1 MYVDDLAEYLRVLL
15 VTNEM
20 GFLVGWL
27 RVELILF
34 CQVAGVTGNRPD
46 ALTQLR
52 YRDLELTLV
61 RDPHSSAPRLCVG
74 LTAHFTKTFLGM
86 KDANTF
92 WLPEIIYDPTLVL
105 SPHIFLLGMLFH
117 IRAFKSPGIRRPE
130 DLYSLGVLNGLN
142 QQELPL
148 RDDLADLFVFCSAV
162 REGGGVRITHET
174 WLTTASVRARMK
186 KGGEITGF
194 HQVTKPYVLRDAA
207 ANGFNES
214 PDVSDSLQNLML
226 QHASIDTFLKHYLDR
241 NITADVLS
249 IYRGLEPQEALMRM
263 VCSMSRSVDPRRPW
277 KLTPEQSR
285 SVPRNPLTS
294 LQHKHQNQKRSR
306 EVGDPLPAEHI
317 PKRRRTSR
325 AAVGDTPVEHS
336 SGVESVSKVCAH
348 NINLID
354 YWRKEGRWPKGYFE
368 RGSNM
373 SLILARKKSTSPL
386 RRKQSESSSLAS
398 STTLSDQKPREAEK
412 QSIPIDSL
420 FRDDLFDK
428 LCEMIQDR
436 NETRVIRDI
445 SQLIVPS
452 AELLATYGAIKL
464 ICLIESVNEGWENSI
479 PVTGPRPQP
488 DYSVGFRRSAFTDDQ
503 LKKIQ
508 PFVGELTDTSY
519 FMATYYMYFP
529 FLTCEVKCGAAAL
542 DIADRQNAHS
552 ATIAARATVELFKL
566 VKREKE
572 IDREILAFSVSHDHT
587 AVRIYGH
594 YAVLEGEK
602 TNFYRHPIH
611 KFDFTALDGKEKW
624 TAYKFTRNVYD
635 IWMPTHFKRICSA
648 IDQIPL
654 DVDFDVSQSELQYSQ
669 QSNSESV
676 LAAEDDDSQPSQ
688 RHIASAGVTPTTSFT
703 EQTQIFKR
711 PRKKQ

>member
-1 MYVDDLAEYLRVLL
+1 M
-15 VTNEM
+15 
-20 GFLVGWL
+20 
-27 RVELILF
+27 
-34 CQVAGVTGNRPD
+34 AGHQNQGK
-46 ALTQLR
+46 Q
-52 YRDLELTLV
+52 
-61 RDPHSSAPRLCVG
+61 SQ
-74 LTAHFTKTFLGM
+74 
-86 KDANTF
+86 
-92 WLPEIIYDPTLVL
+92 
-105 SPHIFLLGMLFH
+105 
-117 IRAFKSPGIRRPE
+117 GIRKQ
-130 DLYSLGVLNGLN
+130 L
-142 QQELPL
+142 QEPIRRSSRLH
-148 RDDLADLFVFCSAV
+148 RRQEQTS
-162 REGGGVRITHET
+162 
-174 WLTTASVRARMK
+174 K
-186 KGGEITGF
+186 KKEAK
-194 HQVTKPYVLRDAA
+194 QSYPYP
-207 ANGFNES
+207 S
-214 PDVSDSLQNLML
+214 PISHNP
-226 QHASIDTFLKHYLDR
+226 K
-241 NITADVLS
+241 
-249 IYRGLEPQEALMRM
+249 EE
-263 VCSMSRSVDPRRPW
+263 
-277 KLTPEQSR
+277 
-285 SVPRNPLTS
+285 VPRNPLTS
-294 LQHKHQNQKRSR
+294 PQHKHQNQKQSR

-317 PKRRRTSR
+317 PKRRRTSH
-325 AAVGDTPVEHS
+325 AAVDDTPVEHS
-336 SGVESVSKVCAH
+336 PGVESVSNVCAH

-368 RGSNM
+368 QGSNM
-373 SLILARKKSTSPL
+373 SLILARKKSTSSL

-398 STTLSDQKPREAEK
+398 STTPSDQKPKKEAESAQYK
-412 QSIPIDSL
+412 NPRYKIVLETKGSFMRKSELGTTDASKRLCSTLLETEQSIPIDSL

-436 NETRVIRDI
+436 NEIRVIRDV
-445 SQLIVPS
+445 SQLVVPS
-452 AELLATYGAIKL
+452 AELLATYGATKL

-479 PVTGPRPQP
+479 PVTGPHPQP

-552 ATIAARATVELFKL
+552 ATIAVRATVELFKL

-602 TNFYRHPIH
+602 TNFYHHPIH

-648 IDQIPL
+648 IDQIPP
-654 DVDFDVSQSELQYSQ
+654 DVDFDVSQSELQYQ

-676 LAAEDDDSQPSQ
+676 FAVEDDDSQPSQ
-688 RHIASAGVTPTTSFT
+688 HHITSAGVTPTTSFT